1 MSRNPQ
7 DGYVLRKRSRPPIPL
22 KVASPIRRSPA
33 PACFSRLGVGRRV
46 RVTGVTVTFPSDK
59 GGPWTPLGRGIKL
72 SLPLLPVK
80 SPPRH
85 LALSRP
91 NRYVWAWPR
100 PSDDCCRERRLT
112 GNRPVPGVD
121 EQSIRTRNSDLR
133 GVRPMVEMLWPGP
146 AGGCSGGLFVIQ
158 CGPEVPEQR
167 GTGLET
173 NRTEARL

>member
-1 MSRNPQ
+1 MVRMLYGRIGASYKCRRPETPQ
-7 DGYVLRKRSRPPIPL
+7 TAFWEITPVTSRP
-22 KVASPIRRSPA
+22 RR
-33 PACFSRLGVGRRV
+33 
-46 RVTGVTVTFPSDK
+46 
-59 GGPWTPLGRGIKL
+59 
-72 SLPLLPVK
+72 
-80 SPPRH
+80 

-100 PSDDCCRERRLT
+100 PSDDCCRERRPT